1 MEQKTL
7 YRSGR
12 NVNPIPTET
21 LTPQIQ
27 ELGTLTICA
36 LRYCFGRMSYMP
48 SLIVDA
54 TKANWELL
62 SQSDKVIILKD
73 IEQTILEGR
82 LGMDCDKQMWLF
94 FYDWILLKNNENV
107 EKVD

>member
-1 MEQKTL
+1 MEQKVP
-7 YRSGR
+7 YKSGR
-12 NVNPIPTET
+12 NINPIPTES

-27 ELGTLTICA
+27 ELGILTICA
-36 LRYCFGRMSYMP
+36 LRYCFGRMGYMP
-48 SLIVDA
+48 SFIVDA

-62 SQSDKVIILKD
+62 SQSDKVTILKD

-82 LGMDCDKQMWLF
+82 LGMDCDKQMWLS
-94 FYDWILLKNNENV
+94 FYDWILLKNNENI

>member
-1 MEQKTL
+1 MEQKIP
-7 YRSGR
+7 YESGEK
-12 NVNPIPTET
+12 VNYISTEN

-27 ELGTLTICA
+27 ELGTLMICA

-48 SLIVDA
+48 SLVVDA

-62 SQSDKVIILKD
+62 PQSDRVTILKD

-82 LGMDCDKQMWLF
+82 LGMDCDKQMWLS
-94 FYDWILLKNNENV
+94 FYDWILSKNNENI